1 MCGRLTKLVHL
12 AIFLLSTVP
21 VLAATTS
28 VSLHD
33 TEYGTFHLDG
43 ELGHGLHTRFL
54 LDTGSAYVVLSE
66 ASTRRLLEQHV
77 LTPLRKM
84 RAVLAN
90 HSSVRAQVYRLESL
104 VLGGGCV
111 VRNLE
116 VVAMPG
122 ADRDILGLSALTAVA
137 PFTVHLAPSRLD
149 LSCAPPALSAG
160 QNLPTGGA

>member
-1 MCGRLTKLVHL
+1 MRGSLSKLVHCVL
-12 AIFLLSTVP
+12 FLLIAHP
-21 VLAATTS
+21 VLAASTS
-28 VSLHD
+28 VSLHN
-33 TEYGTFHLDG
+33 TEFGTFHLDG
-43 ELGHGLHTRFL
+43 ELGHGVHTRFL

-66 ASTRRLLEQHV
+66 ASTRKLLSQHV
-77 LTPLRKM
+77 LTPVRKL

-104 VLGGGCV
+104 ALGGGCV

-116 VVAMPG
+116 VLAMPG

-149 LSCAPPALSAG
+149 LSCAPPALSARESTG
-160 QNLPTGGA
+160 SGGA

>member
-1 MCGRLTKLVHL
+1 MSGRLTKLVHTV
-12 AIFLLSTVP
+12 IFLLSGAP
-21 VLAATTS
+21 VLAASTS

-33 TEYGTFHLDG
+33 TEFGTFHLDG
-43 ELGHGLHTRFL
+43 ELGHGVHTRFL

-66 ASTRRLLEQHV
+66 ASTRKLLAQHV
-77 LTPLRKM
+77 LTPVRKL

-104 VLGGGCV
+104 ALGGGCV

-116 VVAMPG
+116 VLAMPG

-137 PFTVHLAPSRLD
+137 PFTVHLDPSRLD
-149 LSCAPPALSAG
+149 MSCAPPALSARE
-160 QNLPTGGA
+160 NVLPEGA

>member
-1 MCGRLTKLVHL
+1 MCGRLTKLVQL

-66 ASTRRLLEQHV
+66 ASTRRLLKQHV

-149 LSCAPPALSAG
+149 LSCTPPSLSAG
-160 QNLPTGGA
+160 ESLPLEDA

>member
-1 MCGRLTKLVHL
+1 MRGVLTKLVHL
-12 AIFLLSTVP
+12 TLFMLASTWVS
-21 VLAATTS
+21 AATTS

-43 ELGHGLHTRFL
+43 ELGHGVQTRFL

-66 ASTRRLLEQHV
+66 ASTRQLLAQHV

-104 VLGGGCV
+104 ELGGGCV

-149 LSCAPPALSAG
+149 LSCTPPSLSASDS
-160 QNLPTGGA
+160 PRPSA

>member
-33 TEYGTFHLDG
+33 TEYGTYHLDG

-160 QNLPTGGA
+160 QNLPAGGA

>member
-1 MCGRLTKLVHL
+1 MRGRLTKLVHL

-28 VSLHD
+28 VSLHN

-160 QNLPTGGA
+160 QNLPAGGA